1 MYKEYSLHSFF
12 ITDKSH
18 RYITWTL
25 NLDNFLGRSV
35 EFYNIFLLTANSN
48 TLLLLKDLF
57 GLLKKVVPLSS
68 ILEQN
73 IGIGLRCGLDNPIT

>member
-1 MYKEYSLHSFF
+1 MYKEYNFHRFF

-35 EFYNIFLLTANSN
+35 EFYSN

-73 IGIGLRCGLDNPIT
+73 IGIGLRYGLDNPIT

>member
-1 MYKEYSLHSFF
+1 MYKEYNFHRFF

-25 NLDNFLGRSV
+25 NVDNFLGRSV

-57 GLLKKVVPLSS
+57 GLLKKSGS
-68 ILEQN
+68 IIIN
-73 IGIGLRCGLDNPIT
+73 TGTKYRNRTTLRPR